1 MIADSPPTG
10 QIGSYLRAPVSI
22 AELVASGRIRNQS
35 AWMSEALANPA
46 TTQLAIVTI
55 AEELPV
61 TETKETLTSLKQQ
74 NIVPPPLVIANRVL
88 PQLVDATKPT
98 GIVGEMTSLHRSIW
112 EDQQDWLGELPHGL
126 TISYM
131 FGLFTPGEV
140 AAHMSDAIEALI

>member
-1 MIADSPPTG
+1 M
-10 QIGSYLRAPVSI
+10 
-22 AELVASGRIRNQS
+22 
-35 AWMSEALANPA
+35 
-46 TTQLAIVTI
+46 
-55 AEELPV
+55 
-61 TETKETLTSLKQQ
+61 KQQ